1 MINTFINIFKK
12 NYFLTIVKKIL
23 KRFEEN
29 TSVEAKKWAELNT
42 NQTTEEFCRSIYF
55 PLYDEI
61 QMEIRLIEKYAKNK
75 LSRLPVTLGGGGNHE
90 LLYFLIRKTKPLN
103 VVETGVAAGW
113 TSLAILRAFNKNG
126 KGFLYSS
133 DFPYFRLKDPEQYI
147 GYLAQEEINKENW
160 YLDIRGDD
168 IALPEIMKQLNNK
181 IIDLFHY
188 DSDKTYSGKTN
199 TMKALNSKLSSDT
212 IIIFDDIQDNFHFRD
227 LVKKKQKPFCILE
240 FKGKYLGILNY
251 EVLFS
256 SKY

>member
-1 MINTFINIFKK
+1 MIDIFINVFKK

-23 KRFEEN
+23 KRFEKN
-29 TSVEAKKWAELNT
+29 TSVEAKKWAKLNT
-42 NQTTEEFCRSIYF
+42 NQTTEEFCRSIDS

-61 QMEIRLIEKYAKNK
+61 QTDIKFIEEYAKNK
-75 LSRLPVTLGGGGNHE
+75 LSRLSVSLGGGGNHK

-126 KGFLYSS
+126 RGSLYSS

-188 DSDKTYSGKTN
+188 DSDKSYSGKTN
-199 TMKALNSKLSSDT
+199 SIKVLKSKLNSNT

-227 LVKKKQKPFCILE
+227 LVKKNQKPFCILE
-240 FKGKYLGILNY
+240 FEGKYLGILNY

-256 SKY
+256 NNY